1 MSIPQPAPRP
11 QQPKRLVRRSDDRM
25 VAGVCSGVAEY
36 FGVDVTLVRLVT
48 VVGAIFGFGSLILAY
63 VVAWALLPEE

>member
-25 VAGVCSGVAEY
+25 VAGVCSGVADY
-36 FGVDVTLVRLVT
+36 LGVDVTLVRLVT

-63 VVAWALLPEE
+63 VIAWALLPEE

>member
-11 QQPKRLVRRSDDRM
+11 QQPKRLVRRTDDRM
-25 VAGVCSGVAEY
+25 VAGVCSGVADY

>member
-11 QQPKRLVRRSDDRM
+11 QQPKRLVRRTDDRM
-25 VAGVCSGVAEY
+25 VAGVCSGVADY
-36 FGVDVTLVRLVT
+36 LGVDVTLVRLVT